1 MLEDVAGLVSAAFGL
16 LALGAVML
24 YVRNS
29 TASGALGRNDV
40 IGIRTKVTKSSD
52 LAWKVG
58 HRAAGPWLLAATW
71 IGFVGGSLTICAG
84 VAGAVSDVRGPALLV
99 VPAAGFLGVASTG
112 LIAGKKANEAG
123 RSAAD
128 ELESR

>member
-1 MLEDVAGLVSAAFGL
+1 MEDVAGLVSAAFGL

-24 YVRNS
+24 HVRNS
-29 TASGALGRNDV
+29 TASGALGRNGV

-58 HRAAGPWLLAATW
+58 HRAAGPWLLAATR
-71 IGFVGGSLTICAG
+71 IGFVAGGSTICAG
-84 VAGAVSDVRGPALLV
+84 VVGGVAGVRGPALLV
-99 VPAAGFLGVASTG
+99 VPAAGFLGVLIAG

-123 RSAAD
+123 RPAVD
-128 ELESR
+128 ELGSR

>member
-1 MLEDVAGLVSAAFGL
+1 MEDVAGLVSAAFGL

-29 TASGALGRNDV
+29 TASGALGRNGV

-71 IGFVGGSLTICAG
+71 IGFVGGGSTICAG
-84 VAGAVSDVRGPALLV
+84 VVGGVSGVPGPVLLV
-99 VPAAGFLGVASTG
+99 VPTAGFLGVIIAG
-112 LIAGKKANEAG
+112 LVAGKKANEAG

-128 ELESR
+128 EPESR